1 LTFEEADT
9 INQGIRVLSL
19 RSRARAAA
27 LLSDL
32 GLYPGQEVMLLELSR
47 NGPLHQAQLS
57 DRLSCE
63 PPSITLMARKL
74 EAAGYISRRQSKTDK
89 RAVLVELTP
98 AGRDLIE
105 PIRRRWRILAEET
118 IANLEKD
125 AIAALPIIL
134 SQIGQSLGGW

>member
-1 LTFEEADT
+1 MTFEEADT

-32 GLYPGQEVMLLELSR
+32 GLHPGQEVMLLELSR

-125 AIAALPIIL
+125 AIAALTIIL
-134 SQIGQSLGGW
+134 SQIGQSLGGS

>member
-32 GLYPGQEVMLLELSR
+32 GLHPGQEVMLLELSR